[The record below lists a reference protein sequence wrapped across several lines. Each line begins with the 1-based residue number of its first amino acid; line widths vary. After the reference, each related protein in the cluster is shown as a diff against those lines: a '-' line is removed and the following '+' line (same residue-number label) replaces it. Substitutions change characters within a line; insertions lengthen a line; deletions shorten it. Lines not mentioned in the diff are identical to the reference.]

1 MQSVRRAHA
10 HSERHQQPCAQG
22 SDAHAIGQGCLVV
35 FALLHVSVMKMIA
48 DTSVMKVSRPR
59 RFVTRCGVRRGAV
72 LHEYEKATNI
82 T

>member
-1 MQSVRRAHA
+1 MHA
-10 HSERHQQPCAQG
+10 M
-22 SDAHAIGQGCLVV
+22 GQACLVV

-82 T
+82 DLRARSCSATVLCLLPVGYDF